1 MPTQI
6 AYSLGD
12 PLPSGCHPYFIM
24 EPKTGEQTWYSSCET
39 PSPTTATQPKANTQ
53 PSQQNKISNYAST
66 LALPKYMQY
75 SNTQIT
81 SFLTVLPMYLMLL
94 SCLAFTLFIAYL
106 VSRYILL
113 KRKLKAPH
121 VVLSVKPIKQTLQSS
136 YATEQLFI
144 QLHSLIGQKTFWQRF
159 LHDKTTISIELVA
172 TKEEGIRYL
181 IHVTGYDTGVI
192 RKKLLSY
199 LPSVEI
205 DEVEDYLPQSLPGVR
220 NFLNSNKAIKLITF
234 RLTNHFA
241 VPLTDQ
247 TQLKEHDPIAYLTGS
262 MTKLA
267 SQELVSLQLVLS
279 PMDKASNKAK
289 TNEVNSLLSHLF
301 HNRDISKILKKN
313 KMLSILTLPINLI
326 SKLIYL
332 TLGLFIEIL
341 GYLSDIAMSSNNNQQ
356 SSRNNTE
363 LKPKKVF
370 APTASQQA
378 LFSQVQNKL
387 QQPIFETSM
396 RLLVVGDSSHAVNER
411 IRGFR
416 ASLATF
422 DNTQYQTIIPRR
434 SISILPKKLKEY
446 ILLWSLY
453 QVGNRLLSFSNTVFL
468 SVTELASIYHL
479 PYTQTTKTEDM
490 VKSKSKE
497 LPAPHSFKKAA
508 TQFDVVVGTNTYGGE
523 QTKVGLPINNRKEHT
538 YIVGK
543 TGTGKTTIIEGMALQ
558 DIQNGKGI
566 AVIDPHGDLI
576 EHLLTLIPENRKKD
590 VVIVNPADKD
600 FPLGLN
606 ILSPGTHFSDRDE
619 EHGFITRSLMAVFMK
634 ITPDKHWGQR
644 MEHIL
649 RNATL
654 TALQAPTPTL
664 DTPYISLL
672 SIQKLLTDND
682 YRRRVTQTL
691 TDPVLKQFWDKEYSS
706 FGKMQ
711 QADMTSPLTNKLG
724 GFMTDK
730 MSRNILL
737 QEKSAINV
745 SEIMD
750 QGKILLVNLSKGKL
764 GEERSAFFG
773 TLIISLIQ
781 LAVYARA
788 EIPEK
793 ERRDFFV
800 YIDEFQN
807 FASTHFTDLF
817 SEARKYHVYFT
828 PSHQNIAQIEDPKL
842 SKVVLSN
849 SGNLIALK
857 NGPDDE
863 KILLPFLEPEVE
875 KGAIVNLAPHHFY
888 MKVTNEHSED
898 AFSGE
903 TIPVTE
909 QGSDKT
915 AKEIIENSRTNYATP
930 KSEVEKQLEK
940 LFKSVPK
947 STGKKNTDS
956 KKKDKQILDKT
967 KQLPKPI
974 GAKGKLN
981 NKQSKTEKEVETT
994 KKSYG

>member
-1 MPTQI
+1 
-6 AYSLGD
+6 
-12 PLPSGCHPYFIM
+12 
-24 EPKTGEQTWYSSCET
+24 
-39 PSPTTATQPKANTQ
+39 
-53 PSQQNKISNYAST
+53 
-66 LALPKYMQY
+66 
-75 SNTQIT
+75 
-81 SFLTVLPMYLMLL
+81 
-94 SCLAFTLFIAYL
+94 
-106 VSRYILL
+106 LL
-113 KRKLKAPH
+113 KRKLNAPH
-121 VVLSVKPIKQTLQSS
+121 VLLSVKPIKQTLQSS

-144 QLHSLIGQKTFWQRF
+144 QLHSLIKWKTFWQRF
-159 LHDKTTISIELVA
+159 LHDKTTFSVELVA

-181 IHVTGYDTGVI
+181 IHVIGYDTGVI

-205 DEVEDYLPQSLPGVR
+205 EEVEDYLPQSLHAMS
-220 NFLNSNKAIKLITF
+220 NFLKANKAIKLVTF
-234 RLTNHFA
+234 RLTNYFA
-241 VPLTDQ
+241 IPLTDQ
-247 TQLKEHDPIAYLTGS
+247 KQLDEHDPIAYLTGN

-267 SQELVSLQLVLS
+267 PDELVSLQLILS
-279 PMDKASNKAK
+279 PMDKASNRAK
-289 TNEVNSLLSHLF
+289 TSEANNLLSYLF
-301 HNRDISKILKKN
+301 RNKDISKILKKN
-313 KMLSILTLPINLI
+313 RLFSILTFPISFI
-326 SKLIYL
+326 SKLIYWV
-332 TLGLFIEIL
+332 LGLLVEIIGFL
-341 GYLSDIAMSSNNNQQ
+341 IDIAISSNNNQQ
-356 SSRNNTE
+356 SNHNNTQAQS
-363 LKPKKVF
+363 KKVF
-370 APTASQQA
+370 TPTATQQV
-378 LFSQVQNKL
+378 LFSQVQDKL

-396 RLLVVGDSSHAVNER
+396 RLLVAGNNSHAVSER

-416 ASLATF
+416 ASIATF
-422 DNTQYQTIIPRR
+422 DNTQYQAIVPRR
-434 SISILPKKLKEY
+434 SISILPKKLKKY

-453 QVGNRLLSFSNTVFL
+453 QLGNRLLSFSDTLFL
-468 SVTELASIYHL
+468 SVTELSSIYHL
-479 PYTQTTKTEDM
+479 PYTQTTKTEDL

-523 QTKVGLPINNRKEHT
+523 QTKVGLPISNRKEHT

-543 TGTGKTTIIEGMALQ
+543 TGTGKTTIIEGMAFQ

-566 AVIDPHGDLI
+566 AIIDPHGDLI
-576 EHLLTLIPENRKKD
+576 EHLLTLIPEHRIKD
-590 VVIVNPADKD
+590 VVLVNPADKD

-606 ILSPGTHFSDRDE
+606 ILSPGTHFSDIDE

-654 TALQAPTPTL
+654 TALLAPSPNPE
-664 DTPYISLL
+664 TPYISLL
-672 SIQKLLTDND
+672 SIQKLLTDNY
-682 YRRRVTQTL
+682 YRRKVTQTL
-691 TDPVLKQFWDKEYSS
+691 TDPILKQFWDKEYSS

-737 QEKSAINV
+737 QEKSTINI

-764 GEERSAFFG
+764 GEERSSFFG

-788 EIPEK
+788 EIPES

-828 PSHQNIAQIEDPKL
+828 PSHQNVAQIEDPKL

-875 KGAIVNLAPHHFY
+875 KGAIVNLSPHHFY

-903 TIPVTE
+903 TIPIID

-915 AKEIIENSRTNYATP
+915 ATEIINNSRTNYATP
-930 KSEVEKQLEK
+930 KADVEKQLEK
-940 LFKSVPK
+940 LFLEIKKENKPKMPSENIEQTKQNRTKKRAKSV
-947 STGKKNTDS
+947 
-956 KKKDKQILDKT
+956 KKKRRKQGT
-967 KQLPKPI
+967 
-974 GAKGKLN
+974 
-981 NKQSKTEKEVETT
+981 
-994 KKSYG
+994 

>member
-1 MPTQI
+1 MPTQYI
-6 AYSLGD
+6 
-12 PLPSGCHPYFIM
+12 
-24 EPKTGEQTWYSSCET
+24 
-39 PSPTTATQPKANTQ
+39 
-53 PSQQNKISNYAST
+53 
-66 LALPKYMQY
+66 
-75 SNTQIT
+75 
-81 SFLTVLPMYLMLL
+81 SFLAVLPVYLIFL
-94 SCLAFTLFIAYL
+94 SCVAFTFLIAYL
-106 VSRYILL
+106 ISRYILL
-113 KRKLKAPH
+113 KKKLKVQH
-121 VVLSVKPIKQTLQSS
+121 VVLSVKPIKQTLQTS
-136 YATEQLFI
+136 YATEQLFT
-144 QLHSLIGQKTFWQRF
+144 QFHSLVKGKTFWQRF
-159 LHDKTTISIELVA
+159 LHDKTTIGVELVA

-181 IHVTGYDTGVI
+181 IRTNKSDTSVI
-192 RKKLLSY
+192 RKALLSY
-199 LPSVEI
+199 LPSIEI
-205 DEVEDYLPQSLPGVR
+205 EEVEDYLPQSLSDMN
-220 NFLNSNKAIKLITF
+220 NFIKSNKEMRVVSF

-241 VPLTDQ
+241 IPLTDQ
-247 TQLKEHDPIAYLTGS
+247 KQLDEYDPIAYLTGN

-267 SQELVSLQLVLS
+267 PEELFSLQLILS
-279 PMDKASNKAK
+279 PMDKASNRAK
-289 TNEVNSLLSHLF
+289 TQEINSLLYQLF
-301 HNRDISKILKKN
+301 HNKDISNVIKQKGL
-313 KMLSILTLPINLI
+313 LSILVFPVNMI

-332 TLGLFIEIL
+332 TLGILIEIV
-341 GYLSDIAMSSNNNQQ
+341 GYISDVIMSNNNNQQ
-356 SSRNNTE
+356 SPSDSSQSK
-363 LKPKKVF
+363 LKNVF
-370 APTASQQA
+370 TPTATQQV
-378 LFSQVQNKL
+378 LFGQVQNKL

-396 RLLVVGDSSHAVNER
+396 RLLVVGNNTQAVNER
-411 IRGFR
+411 VRGFR

-422 DNTQYQTIIPRR
+422 DNTQYQAIIPRR
-434 SISILPKKLKEY
+434 SVSILPKKIKQY

-453 QVGNRLLSFSNTVFL
+453 QLGNRLLSFSHNIFL
-468 SVTELASIYHL
+468 SINELSGIYHL

-523 QTKVGLPINNRKEHT
+523 QTKVGLPVNNRKEHT

-558 DIQNGKGI
+558 DITNGKGI

-576 EHLLTLIPENRKKD
+576 EHLLTLIPKHRLKD
-590 VVIVNPADKD
+590 VVLVNPADRD
-600 FPLGLN
+600 YPLGLN
-606 ILSPGTHFSDRDE
+606 ILSPGTHFSDIDE

-654 TALQAPTPTL
+654 TALKAPTPTPE
-664 DTPYISLL
+664 TPYTSLL
-672 SIQKLLTDND
+672 SIQKLLTDNN
-682 YRRRVTQTL
+682 YRRRVTQAL
-691 TDPVLKQFWDKEYSS
+691 TDPILKQFWEKEYSS
-706 FGKMQ
+706 YGKFQ
-711 QADMTSPLTNKLG
+711 QADAASPLTNKLG

-737 QEKSAINV
+737 QEKSTINV

-773 TLIISLIQ
+773 TLMLSLIQ

-807 FASTHFTDLF
+807 FASSHFTDLF

-863 KILLPFLEPEVE
+863 RILLPLLEPEVE
-875 KGAIVNLAPHHFY
+875 KGSIINLAPHHFY
-888 MKVTNEHSED
+888 MKVTNEQSED

-903 TIPVTE
+903 TIPMKK
-909 QGSDKT
+909 QGNKNT
-915 AKEIIENSRTNYATP
+915 AKGIVANSRRNYASP
-930 KSEVEKQLEK
+930 KAIAEKQLEK
-940 LFKSVPK
+940 LFLEVKKEVKPK
-947 STGKKNTDS
+947 KADR
-956 KKKDKQILDKT
+956 DT
-967 KQLPKPI
+967 KQTSQKPAVNQ
-974 GAKGKLN
+974 AKI
-981 NKQSKTEKEVETT
+981 T
-994 KKSYG
+994 KKRFKKQGV

>member
-1 MPTQI
+1 MVTQYI
-6 AYSLGD
+6 
-12 PLPSGCHPYFIM
+12 
-24 EPKTGEQTWYSSCET
+24 
-39 PSPTTATQPKANTQ
+39 
-53 PSQQNKISNYAST
+53 
-66 LALPKYMQY
+66 
-75 SNTQIT
+75 
-81 SFLTVLPMYLMLL
+81 SFLAVLPVFLIFTSYVTLTLL
-94 SCLAFTLFIAYL
+94 IAYL
-106 VSRYILL
+106 LSRYFLL
-113 KRKLKAPH
+113 KKKLKAPH

-205 DEVEDYLPQSLPGVR
+205 DEVEDYLPQTLPAVN
-220 NFLNSNKAIKLITF
+220 NFFKTNKAIKLIMF

-241 VPLTDQ
+241 IPLTDQ
-247 TQLKEHDPIAYLTGS
+247 TQLKEHDPIAYLTGN

-267 SQELVSLQLVLS
+267 PDELISLQLIIS
-279 PMDKASNKAK
+279 PMDKASNRAK
-289 TNEVNSLLSHLF
+289 MNEVNNLLSQLF
-301 HNRDISKILKKN
+301 HNRDISKNLKKN
-313 KMLSILTLPINLI
+313 RTLSIIAFPINLI
-326 SKLIYL
+326 SKIIYL
-332 TLGLFIEIL
+332 ILGLFIEII
-341 GYLSDIAMSSNNNQQ
+341 GYLSDIVMSNNNHLKN
-356 SSRNNTE
+356 SRNNTE

-370 APTASQQA
+370 VPTATQQL
-378 LFSQVQNKL
+378 LFGQIQNKL

-422 DNTQYQTIIPRR
+422 DNTQYQAIIPRR

-446 ILLWSLY
+446 ILLSSLY
-453 QVGNRLLSFSNTVFL
+453 QLGNRLLSFSNTMFL
-468 SVTELASIYHL
+468 SVNELSSIYHL

-497 LPAPHSFKKAA
+497 LPAPHSFKKAT
-508 TQFDVVVGTNTYGGE
+508 TQFDVEVGTNTYGGE
-523 QTKVGLPINNRKEHT
+523 QTRVGLPISNRKEHT

-543 TGTGKTTIIEGMALQ
+543 TGAGKTTIIEGMALQ
-558 DIQNGKGI
+558 DIQSGKGI

-576 EHLLTLIPENRKKD
+576 EHLLTLIPKHRKKD
-590 VVIVNPADKD
+590 VILVNPADKD

-606 ILSPGTHFSDRDE
+606 ILSPGTHFSDIDE

-654 TALQAPTPTL
+654 TALQAPTPTPE
-664 DTPYISLL
+664 TPYISLL

-682 YRRRVTQTL
+682 YRRRITQTL

-737 QEKSAINV
+737 QEKSTINV
-745 SEIMD
+745 SKIMD

-781 LAVYARA
+781 LAVYVRA
-788 EIPEK
+788 EIREK

-817 SEARKYHVYFT
+817 SEARKYHVYFI

-875 KGAIVNLAPHHFY
+875 KGAIINLAPHHFY

-903 TIPVTE
+903 TIPVTG

-940 LFKSVPK
+940 LFKAVPK
-947 STGKKNTDS
+947 NTSKKNTDS
-956 KKKDKQILDKT
+956 KEKEYQLSDKT
-967 KQLPKPI
+967 KQLPKPN
-974 GAKGKLN
+974 GTKRKLN
-981 NKQSKTEKEVETT
+981 NKPSKTEKEVEIT